1 MESFATVEN
10 LAAYTGKVYTAD
22 EQTRITGLL
31 SDASDYI
38 RAKAIVLGKDIDAMI
53 SESSGLASIA
63 KMVSI
68 NMVVR
73 VLDASDSSS
82 LFSQESQTAGSYT
95 WSGTYANP
103 GAKLYLSNAELKD
116 LGLLRQS
123 AGFTEMYGDG
133 ND

>member
-10 LAAYTGKVYTAD
+10 LEAYTGKVYTDD
-22 EQTRITGLL
+22 EKGRITGLL
-31 SDASDYI
+31 EDASSYI
-38 RAKAIVLGKDIDAMI
+38 RAKAIVSGKDIDAMI
-53 SESSGLASIA
+53 SENSGLSAIA

-73 VLDASDSSS
+73 VLESSTES
-82 LFSQESQTAGSYT
+82 MLLSQESQTAGSYT

-103 GAKLYLSNAELKD
+103 GAKLYLSNAELRD
-116 LGLLRQS
+116 LGLLKQK
-123 AGFTEMYGDG
+123 AGFTEMYGDS

>member
-1 MESFATVEN
+1 MSDFATVDN
-10 LAAYTGKVYTAD
+10 VAAYTGKVYTAD

>member
-53 SESSGLASIA
+53 IESSGLASIA

-103 GAKLYLSNAELKD
+103 GAKLFLSNAELRD
-116 LGLLRQS
+116 LGLLKQT
-123 AGFTEMYGDG
+123 AGFTEMYGG
-133 ND
+133 NDD